1 MVFGRQ
7 YSSSSSRPTSRN
19 DDSSND
25 EEGNDGCGDDD
36 DGGGNN
42 NNITNG
48 IIIDIPQDFEHTFNQ
63 DDDAFFKNDD
73 MRQLDIDIGDLDG
86 VSLCERKKYLK
97 VAFHDEGSISSN
109 VCTA

>member
-7 YSSSSSRPTSRN
+7 YSSRPTSRN

-36 DGGGNN
+36 DDDDGGNSN
-42 NNITNG
+42 NNTNG

-86 VSLCERKKYLK
+86 VSLCERRKKK
-97 VAFHDEGSISSN
+97 VLESS
-109 VCTA
+109 VSW